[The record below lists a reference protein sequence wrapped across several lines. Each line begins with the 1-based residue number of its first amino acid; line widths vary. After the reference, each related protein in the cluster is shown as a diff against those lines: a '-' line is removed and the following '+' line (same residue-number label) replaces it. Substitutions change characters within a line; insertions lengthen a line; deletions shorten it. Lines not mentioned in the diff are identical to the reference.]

1 MIEATFPLLGTAF
14 VVLIVLPAFA
24 LLAKAGLVML
34 ERDEVGGPLH
44 GLNLRYVVLTASSA
58 LPLAWLL
65 SAGLHQVETGKS
77 ALACLLDH
85 DTAELCFEPGFF
97 ALVLAAAVLASSLG
111 VIRKHRGVRSSSSD
125 AAGAL
130 RQRVTRIVASDPG
143 LACLQQRVVVTD
155 DKSFALGTHGWLKPR
170 VFIGS
175 AFASR
180 LSDEMLASAL
190 GHEAEHVRALDPLR
204 YLILQLA
211 LAVNP
216 FGRFLLEPHAARWQ
230 AAREAHCDREA
241 VIHGAAPLRSQTRSS
256 GRPARVLAKPSR
268 LARATPRS
276 SSSASECSS
285 PSPSARPRAAA
296 TRGPRPSPWRSS
308 SCSSRCSCR
317 TRPALPRSMC
327 STRARSTRS
336 PTSGAEELDAPI
348 ATCTHAFNYYR
359 A

>member
-1 MIEATFPLLGTAF
+1 M
-14 VVLIVLPAFA
+14 
-24 LLAKAGLVML
+24 
-34 ERDEVGGPLH
+34 
-44 GLNLRYVVLTASSA
+44 
-58 LPLAWLL
+58 
-65 SAGLHQVETGKS
+65 
-77 ALACLLDH
+77 LDH

-241 VIHGAAPLRSQTRSS
+241 VIHGAAPLPLADAIVRAARPGAREAVALGARDTAVLKFRI
-256 GRPARVLAKPSR
+256 GMLLAFAERPPAR
-268 LARATPRS
+268 
-276 SSSASECSS
+276 CCHQG
-285 PSPSARPRAAA
+285 PSAFPVAFILLLIALLLPHQTGTAALDVLHA
-296 TRGPRPSPWRSS
+296 
-308 SCSSRCSCR
+308 
-317 TRPALPRSMC
+317 
-327 STRARSTRS
+327 
-336 PTSGAEELDAPI
+336 GAE
-348 ATCTHAFNYYR
+348 HALTYFWR
-359 A
+359 